1 MNNKT
6 QINVNQK
13 IEATSTNKFIKM
25 LSSIENNKEILKKV
39 KGQKGAHSITYLT
52 EATSINKYVEMLA
65 S

>member
-25 LSSIENNKEILKKV
+25 LSSIENNKESRKF
-39 KGQKGAHSITYLT
+39 KGQKGVHSITYLT